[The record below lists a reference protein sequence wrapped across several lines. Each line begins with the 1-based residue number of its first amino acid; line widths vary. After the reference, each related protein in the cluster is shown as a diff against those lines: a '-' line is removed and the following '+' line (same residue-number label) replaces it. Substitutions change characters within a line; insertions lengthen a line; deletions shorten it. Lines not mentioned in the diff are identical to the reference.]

1 MGIIGQSIPVRDAAM
16 KVTGQF
22 KYTADLEFPGM
33 LHAKILFSPVPHA
46 RIKKIDTSRAEAL
59 EGVRGVVCYLNAPDT
74 KYNSCGEEIDGH
86 KTERV
91 FDDTVRYVGD
101 KVAAVAAD
109 TVKIAEQAVKLIQVE
124 YEELPFY
131 TDPGEALKEGAY
143 PIHGESNIIFP
154 VDMGAGD
161 VEAGFKAA
169 DYIYEDTYSTPA
181 IHHSAI
187 ETHASIAV
195 YDSSGKLTVYTP
207 SQDVFGYR
215 KNLSRI
221 FGLPMSRVRVV
232 NPGMGG
238 GFGGKIDTITEPV
251 TALLAMKTGRPVKLV
266 YNRREDIVSSRTR
279 HGMEI
284 KIKTGVKKDG
294 TIISQDMQVII
305 NAGAYAGGTM
315 SIVWAMSGKFFKNHK
330 TPNIR

>member
-169 DYIYEDTYSTPA
+169 DYIYEDIYSTPA

-195 YDSSGKLTVYTP
+195 
-207 SQDVFGYR
+207 
-215 KNLSRI
+215 
-221 FGLPMSRVRVV
+221 
-232 NPGMGG
+232 
-238 GFGGKIDTITEPV
+238 
-251 TALLAMKTGRPVKLV
+251 
-266 YNRREDIVSSRTR
+266 
-279 HGMEI
+279 
-284 KIKTGVKKDG
+284 
-294 TIISQDMQVII
+294 
-305 NAGAYAGGTM
+305 
-315 SIVWAMSGKFFKNHK
+315 
-330 TPNIR
+330 

>member
-131 TDPGEALKEGAY
+131 TDPGEALKARIPFTVKAILFFRWIWGPAMWKRALRQR
-143 PIHGESNIIFP
+143 IIYMKISIPHLPSTTAPLRHMHPLRF
-154 VDMGAGD
+154 MT
-161 VEAGFKAA
+161 AA
-169 DYIYEDTYSTPA
+169 
-181 IHHSAI
+181 
-187 ETHASIAV
+187 AS
-195 YDSSGKLTVYTP
+195 
-207 SQDVFGYR
+207 
-215 KNLSRI
+215 
-221 FGLPMSRVRVV
+221 
-232 NPGMGG
+232 
-238 GFGGKIDTITEPV
+238 
-251 TALLAMKTGRPVKLV
+251 
-266 YNRREDIVSSRTR
+266 
-279 HGMEI
+279 
-284 KIKTGVKKDG
+284 
-294 TIISQDMQVII
+294 
-305 NAGAYAGGTM
+305 
-315 SIVWAMSGKFFKNHK
+315 
-330 TPNIR
+330 

>member
-1 MGIIGQSIPVRDAAM
+1 M
-16 KVTGQF
+16 
-22 KYTADLEFPGM
+22 
-33 LHAKILFSPVPHA
+33 
-46 RIKKIDTSRAEAL
+46 
-59 EGVRGVVCYLNAPDT
+59 
-74 KYNSCGEEIDGH
+74 
-86 KTERV
+86 
-91 FDDTVRYVGD
+91 
-101 KVAAVAAD
+101 
-109 TVKIAEQAVKLIQVE
+109 KLIQVE

-251 TALLAMKTGRPVKLV
+251 TALLA
-266 YNRREDIVSSRTR
+266 
-279 HGMEI
+279 
-284 KIKTGVKKDG
+284 
-294 TIISQDMQVII
+294 
-305 NAGAYAGGTM
+305 
-315 SIVWAMSGKFFKNHK
+315 
-330 TPNIR
+330 